1 MADGAPTGL
10 ARLWQTTA
18 PGADGRAERQPRMG
32 LSLDRV
38 VDAAIAL
45 ADQGGLEA
53 VSMARVAE
61 RLGFTTMSLYRHVAN
76 KDELIL
82 FMHDRAWTPV
92 DYADDPDRPW
102 RDRLADWCLQMR
114 AYLQRHPWLERVS
127 VTDRMGTPSQLT
139 WQDRGLA
146 TLEDTPLTEDE
157 KNHVLLLLNAQVFFD
172 ARVLADMR
180 GLDLGGRSYEEVAT
194 EFYGALR
201 AAADPERFPALHRSV
216 NAGVFQSARP
226 DDSSLNDADAIFRFG
241 LDTILDG
248 VELRVWRAKK
258 R

>member
-1 MADGAPTGL
+1 MDDAAPTGL
-10 ARLWQTTA
+10 ARLWQAT
-18 PGADGRAERQPRMG
+18 PAERQARLG

-45 ADQGGLEA
+45 ADESGLEN

-92 DYADDPDRPW
+92 DYTDDRDLPW
-102 RDRLADWCLQMR
+102 RDRLASWCLQMR
-114 AYLQRHPWLERVS
+114 AHLLRHPWLERIS

-139 WQDRGLA
+139 WQDAGLA
-146 TLEDTPLTEDE
+146 TLEDTPLTEDA
-157 KNHVLLLLNAQVFFD
+157 KNHVLLLLNAHVFFD

-180 GLDLGGRSYEEVAT
+180 GIDLGGRSFEEAAT
-194 EFYGALR
+194 EFYGAIQ
-201 AAADPERFPALHRSV
+201 AAADAERFPALHRAV
-216 NAGVFQSARP
+216 AAGVFGSASP
-226 DDSSLNDADAIFRFG
+226 DDSSLNDADAIFMFG

-248 VELRVWRAKK
+248 VELRVWRAK
-258 R
+258 RR

>member
-1 MADGAPTGL
+1 MDDAAPAGL
-10 ARLWQTTA
+10 ARLWQ
-18 PGADGRAERQPRMG
+18 PFPAERQPRLG

-45 ADQGGLEA
+45 ADETGLEN

-82 FMHDRAWTPV
+82 FMHDRAWTPT
-92 DYADDPDRPW
+92 DYTDDADLPW
-102 RDRLADWCLQMR
+102 RDRLTAWCLQMR
-114 AYLQRHPWLERVS
+114 GYLQRHPWLERIR

-146 TLEDTPLTEDE
+146 TLEDTPLSEDE
-157 KNHVLLLLNAQVFFD
+157 KSQVLLLLNAHVFYD
-172 ARVLADMR
+172 ARVLADFR
-180 GLDLGGRSYEEVAT
+180 STAQAGRSFEDAAGEYFAT
-194 EFYGALR
+194 IR
-201 AAADPERFPALHRSV
+201 QAATPDRFPAL
-216 NAGVFQSARP
+216 ARAIAEGAFRNLA
-226 DDSSLNDADAIFRFG
+226 DTQLTDADAIFMFG

-248 VELRVWRAKK
+248 VELRVWRA
-258 R
+258 RRR